1 MQRYVRN
8 IVNFFELFEKLKY
21 EMDEY
26 GSIYTA
32 MIFRLK
38 DESQIEDFSK
48 FLLKYI
54 RISDTVFSY
63 RDNKIL
69 LILEETALRWA
80 LVLNENLKERIKHKD
95 KIISLKRDADQLESK
110 IVNGILNYSLDYDR
124 VFKSLSEKNS
134 HLFLKDDVAISR
146 FLMNRSISSSVGFNE
161 ENRNKILLDFKE
173 LCL

>member
-80 LVLNENLKERIKHKD
+80 LVLNENLKERIKHKW
-95 KIISLKRDADQLESK
+95 
-110 IVNGILNYSLDYDR
+110 LDYDYHCAAIQGD
-124 VFKSLSEKNS
+124 FIDSDEKLLKSIKKRLDIAIEKDNWECIHDIDS
-134 HLFLKDDVAISR
+134 
-146 FLMNRSISSSVGFNE
+146 
-161 ENRNKILLDFKE
+161 
-173 LCL
+173 